1 MTATITRDALLRDC
15 VQDLQTFFQAL
26 SRVDSPHWLGLEITM
41 GQLKAILALGIN
53 GPLSVGALGRTLGIS
68 EPSVSLLVDRLEEQG
83 LATRGPDETDGRRTL
98 VSLTNEATELAERL
112 RHTHD
117 GRLTE
122 WLDRLS
128 DDELAGLGRGLAALA
143 RLGRADGQPAP
154 EAGGA
159 R

>member
-1 MTATITRDALLRDC
+1 MTATTTRDALLRDC
-15 VQDLQTFFQAL
+15 VQDMQTFFQAL
-26 SRVDSPHWLGLEITM
+26 SRVDSPHWLGLDITM
-41 GQLKAILALGIN
+41 GQLKAILALGVN

-68 EPSVSLLVDRLEEQG
+68 EPSASLLVDRLEEQD

-98 VSLTNEATELAERL
+98 VNLTSEARELGERL

-117 GRLTE
+117 GRLSE

-128 DDELAGLGRGLAALA
+128 DDELEGLGRGLAALA

-154 EAGGA
+154 EAGV